1 VSYAGKGPVCLDGI
15 RCTYWITRDRDPV
28 TGELDDM
35 VDIWTKHPPREAV
48 WQAGVVWCFP
58 DPDDTVDFH
67 VGRALA
73 TRVKVEL
80 GVIPETDLECIR
92 VDGVADIKVTPV

>member
-28 TGELDDM
+28 TGEL
-35 VDIWTKHPPREAV
+35 
-48 WQAGVVWCFP
+48 
-58 DPDDTVDFH
+58 VDFH